1 MPRRGATITRS
12 AVGQVVPT
20 MAWAQ
25 DQVADQVAEAR
36 LTTSVP
42 AAQRSAGHHA
52 RMLVMGMAC

>member
-1 MPRRGATITRS
+1 MRS
-12 AVGQVVPT
+12 AVGQVVPR

-52 RMLVMGMAC
+52 RMLVMGVAC